1 MGEKIKLEIRNMTK
15 LYKNN
20 DGVRNINL
28 KVKEGELI
36 TLLGLPGVVKQQY

>member
-36 TLLGLPGVVKQQY
+36 TL